1 MKFSSKLALG
11 TAVAVFSLMG
21 VAQAETT
28 VRIMGIEPNDA
39 FEKTIN
45 QEVFDAYEADHP
57 DTKISMEYLEN
68 SAFKSK
74 LPTVLQSDKRPDLYW
89 SWAGGVLDEQF
100 QSGVTQDITASVKD
114 DFDATIPP
122 GPVQSFTVNNEI
134 VGGPTKVSLIVLWY
148 NKALAEKA
156 GIDPASIKTWDDFLA
171 AVQKA
176 KDAGITPI
184 VAGGKDKFPLHYY
197 VAYLATRIMGVDE
210 LAAARAGENGGF
222 NNPDFIKAL
231 TEFKRLADLQPFQQ
245 GFASATFAKE
255 SGMFGDGDALFELA
269 GQWNYS
275 TQKGNSASGQGLPEE
290 DLGMMTF
297 PTYPGGKGEPTDVV
311 GGVNGW
317 VVTKDAPP
325 EAVDFLKYWVSKP
338 VVEKYAAAGQWIP
351 VAKGAGEAL
360 TNPYF
365 QTVSKMAGDAAHLQL
380 YLDQAFG
387 PNLGATVNDIAADLA
402 IGAVTPEE
410 AAQTLEDEREME

>member
-1 MKFSSKLALG
+1 MKFANKLALG
-11 TAVAVFSLMG
+11 TAVALFGLMG

-28 VRIMGIEPNDA
+28 VRIMGIEPNDVQ
-39 FEKTIN
+39 EKTIN
-45 QEVFDAYEADHP
+45 QEVFDAYQAEHP
-57 DTKISMEYLEN
+57 DTKIEMEYLEN

-74 LPTVLQSDKRPDLYW
+74 LPTVLQSNKRPDLYW

-100 QSGVTQDITASVKD
+100 ESGATQDITAAVKD
-114 DFDATIPP
+114 DFAATIPP
-122 GPVQSFTVNNEI
+122 GPVQSFTVDGQI

-148 NKALAEKA
+148 NKALAEQA
-156 GIDPASIKTWDDFLA
+156 GVDVSAIETWDDFLA

-176 KDAGITPI
+176 KDAGVTPI

-197 VAYLATRIMGVDE
+197 VAYLATRIMGVDG
-210 LAAARAGENGGF
+210 LAAARAGEDGGF

-231 TEFKRLADLQPFQQ
+231 TEFKRLADLEPFQD

-255 SGMFGDGDALFELA
+255 SGMFGDGGALFELA

-275 TQKGNSASGQGLPEE
+275 TQKGNSASGKGLPEDE
-290 DLGMMTF
+290 LGMTTF
-297 PTYPGGKGEPTDVV
+297 PAVPDGKGDPSDVV

-317 VVTKDAPP
+317 VVTKDAPA

-387 PNLGATVNDIAADLA
+387 PNLGATVNDVAADLA
-402 IGAVTPEE
+402 IGAITPEE
-410 AAQTLEDEREME
+410 AAQQLEDEREME